1 MTVTVYPTGT
11 TIYEPQKCWNGF
23 TILSTPMGKDAYLID
38 MNGNVVKCWKGFGG
52 FPNKVFPGGYLLG
65 STGVRNRKYSF
76 QDQLDLVQVDW
87 DGNVVWKFD
96 QHEYISDPEE
106 QPRWMARQHHDY
118 QRDGN
123 PVGYYVPKMEPR
135 VDGGNTLGLCHK
147 NVRNG

>member
-1 MTVTVYPTGT
+1 MAVTIYPTGT
-11 TIYEPQKCWNGF
+11 TIYEPSKCWNGF
-23 TILSTPMGKDAYLID
+23 TILSTMGSDAYLID

-87 DGNVVWKFD
+87 EGNVVWKFD

-106 QPRWMARQHHDY
+106 QP
-118 QRDGN
+118 
-123 PVGYYVPKMEPR
+123 
-135 VDGGNTLGLCHK
+135 
-147 NVRNG
+147 